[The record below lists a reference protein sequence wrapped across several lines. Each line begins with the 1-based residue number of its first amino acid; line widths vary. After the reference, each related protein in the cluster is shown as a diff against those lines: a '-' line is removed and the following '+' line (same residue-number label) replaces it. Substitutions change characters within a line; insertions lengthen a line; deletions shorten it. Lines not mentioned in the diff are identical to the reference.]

1 MMICFNP
8 RTRKGCDSL
17 SQSENGIISVVSI
30 HAPVKDA
37 TRNEFYNPHICDV
50 SIHAPVKDATWKSFR
65 IVISQSFNPRTRK
78 GCDNRLKDVSV
89 SMAVSIH
96 VPVKDATGVN
106 NGFKHYFEV
115 SIHAPVK
122 DATDKFKI
130 WDNRCMFQSTH
141 P

>member
-1 MMICFNP
+1 MQKNSTMMICFNP

-50 SIHAPVKDATWKSFR
+50 SIHAPVKDAT
-65 IVISQSFNPRTRK
+65 IVSKMFLFLWQ
-78 GCDNRLKDVSV
+78 
-89 SMAVSIH
+89 
-96 VPVKDATGVN
+96 
-106 NGFKHYFEV
+106 
-115 SIHAPVK
+115 
-122 DATDKFKI
+122 
-130 WDNRCMFQSTH
+130 FQSTH